1 MEVKE
6 QRKTPGVIDSRSH
19 MLRSLAGAWGPGT
32 GGPASLRGPASF
44 RGPAHVE
51 AVGIPKTHALSPG
64 KPSL

>member
-44 RGPAHVE
+44 RGPA
-51 AVGIPKTHALSPG
+51 SPAAPP
-64 KPSL
+64 PSAAPPT